1 MKALRWLDDHLE
13 EYILAVLLVVIS
25 CVMMLQIVMRYVF
38 NSSLPWPEEL
48 TRYCFVWSGFLGIGY
63 SIKRGL
69 MLKIDVIFSLFP
81 KKVQKVLDIFSQVV
95 MLVFF
100 SYMFVMSIDV
110 FKKVISSGQ
119 TSPALRLPMSYVYA
133 SLLAGFALAAIRSV
147 QSIALTFMK
156 KPTAGTA
163 AGGTND

>member
-1 MKALRWLDDHLE
+1 MKLLHWLDEHLE

-63 SIKRGL
+63 SIKKGL
-69 MLKIDVIFSLFP
+69 MLKIDVVFSLFP
-81 KKVQKVLDIFSQVV
+81 KKVQKALDMLSQLV

-100 SYMFVMSIDV
+100 SYMFLMSIEV
-110 FKKVISSGQ
+110 FRKVISSGQ
-119 TSPALRLPMSYVYA
+119 TSPALGLPMSYVYA
-133 SLLAGFALAAIRSV
+133 SLLAGFAMAALRSV
-147 QSIALTFMK
+147 QSIALTIK
-156 KPTAGTA
+156 RASAENA
-163 AGGTND
+163 AIGGAND